1 MPMVSKDKKKYV
13 TKWKNRRFIKSL
25 TYAIKGVQ
33 TVFNEERN
41 FRFDVFALCM
51 VIIGGLFFKVSIVE
65 WLWLLLSATL
75 VLTAEIINSAIE
87 NVVDLAT
94 DLKPN
99 KLAKKAKDMGA
110 AAVLIIAIFATLVA
124 AMIFLPRIYFW
135 ILVLCFA
142 YCIYKKQYR
151 NMVMLLPILGL
162 WITAIAGPM
171 SDLRYVYP
179 MFLTAPIFI
188 GIIIRDCKIEKE
200 NENER

>member
-1 MPMVSKDKKKYV
+1 MYGYH
-13 TKWKNRRFIKSL
+13 WRLI
-25 TYAIKGVQ
+25 
-33 TVFNEERN
+33 
-41 FRFDVFALCM
+41 
-51 VIIGGLFFKVSIVE
+51 FKVSIVE

-135 ILVLCFA
+135 ILTF
-142 YCIYKKQYR
+142 
-151 NMVMLLPILGL
+151 
-162 WITAIAGPM
+162 
-171 SDLRYVYP
+171 
-179 MFLTAPIFI
+179 
-188 GIIIRDCKIEKE
+188 
-200 NENER
+200 

>member
-25 TYAIKGVQ
+25 TYAVKGVQ

-99 KLAKKAKDMGA
+99 KLAKKAKDCGSA
-110 AAVLIIAIFATLVA
+110 ASFVIAVLAIIVVVY
-124 AMIFLPRIYFW
+124 IFLSY
-135 ILVLCFA
+135 
-142 YCIYKKQYR
+142 
-151 NMVMLLPILGL
+151 
-162 WITAIAGPM
+162 
-171 SDLRYVYP
+171 
-179 MFLTAPIFI
+179 
-188 GIIIRDCKIEKE
+188 II
-200 NENER
+200 

>member
-25 TYAIKGVQ
+25 TYAVKGVQ

-99 KLAKKAKDMGA
+99 KLDKKAKDMGA

-135 ILVLCFA
+135 ILTF
-142 YCIYKKQYR
+142 
-151 NMVMLLPILGL
+151 
-162 WITAIAGPM
+162 
-171 SDLRYVYP
+171 
-179 MFLTAPIFI
+179 
-188 GIIIRDCKIEKE
+188 
-200 NENER
+200 

>member
-75 VLTAEIINSAIE
+75 VL
-87 NVVDLAT
+87 AT

-135 ILVLCFA
+135 ILTF
-142 YCIYKKQYR
+142 
-151 NMVMLLPILGL
+151 
-162 WITAIAGPM
+162 
-171 SDLRYVYP
+171 
-179 MFLTAPIFI
+179 
-188 GIIIRDCKIEKE
+188 
-200 NENER
+200 